1 MIVGILS
8 MVLGVLCFGPVMGIV
23 AVALGIV
30 SLTQSSKMPQHVGG
44 RGFAITGIVT
54 GALSLLIYAGIMLF
68 AVLVNLV

>member
-30 SLTQSSKMPQHVGG
+30 SLNQSSKMPQHVGG
-44 RGFAITGIVT
+44 KGFAIAGIVT
-54 GALSLLIYAGIMLF
+54 GGLSLLIYGGMMLF
-68 AVLVNLV
+68 VVLMNL